1 MRLRYVEGAKDL
13 IKAHPD
19 LIINNVDNKMVDFRK
34 LFNNNFPI
42 HIEIGMGKGKFI
54 YELAS
59 KNPTINY
66 VGIERYDSAIVKA
79 LEKVI
84 EKPLKN
90 LILLRLDANYI
101 QYLFE
106 ERSIS
111 RIYLNFSDPWPKA
124 RHEKRRLTNKNFLKV
139 YEKLVKPNSELQFK
153 TDNPD
158 LFNYSLEEIR
168 NYPLKITYLTSDLH
182 HSDFSDNIMTEF
194 EEKFTKQG
202 KNIYKLTA
210 VFKEDKNG

>member
-1 MRLRYVEGAKDL
+1 MIMRLRYVEGAKDL

-19 LIINNVDNKMVDFRK
+19 LIINNVDNKMIDFRE
-34 LFNNNFPI
+34 LFNNDFPI
-42 HIEIGMGKGKFI
+42 HVEIGMGKGKFI

-59 KNPTINY
+59 KNPNINY
-66 VGIERYDSAIVKA
+66 VGIERFDSAIVKA

-90 LILLRLDANYI
+90 LMLLRLDANYL
-101 QYLFE
+101 QYLFKE
-106 ERSIS
+106 ESIS

-124 RHEKRRLTNKNFLKV
+124 RHEKRRLTNRNFLKV
-139 YEKLVKPNSELQFK
+139 YEKLVKENSELHFK

-168 NYPLKITYLTSDLH
+168 KYPLKITYLTSDLH
-182 HSDFSDNIMTEF
+182 HSDFKDNIMTEF

-202 KNIYKLTA
+202 KLIYKLTA
-210 VFKEDKNG
+210 IFKEA

>member
-13 IKAHPD
+13 IKAHPN
-19 LIINNVDNKMVDFRK
+19 LIINNVDNKMIDFRK

-42 HIEIGMGKGKFI
+42 HVEIGMGKGKFI

-59 KNPTINY
+59 KNEKVNY
-66 VGIERYDSAIVKA
+66 VGIERFDNAIVKA
-79 LEKVI
+79 LDKVI

-90 LILLRLDANYI
+90 LLLLRLDANYLEYI
-101 QYLFE
+101 FKEQ
-106 ERSIS
+106 SIA

-124 RHEKRRLTNKNFLKV
+124 RHAKRRLTNKNFLKV
-139 YEKLVKPNSELQFK
+139 YEKLVTPKSEIHFK

-168 NYPLKITYLTSDLH
+168 NYPMKITYLTSDLH
-182 HSDFSDNIMTEF
+182 NSDYQGNIMTEF

-202 KNIYKLTA
+202 KLIYKLTA
-210 VFKEDKNG
+210 VFKEA

>member
-13 IKAHPD
+13 IKAHPN
-19 LIINNVDNKMVDFRK
+19 LIINNADNKMIDFRK

-42 HIEIGMGKGKFI
+42 HVEIGMGKGKFI

-59 KNPTINY
+59 KNERVNY
-66 VGIERYDSAIVKA
+66 IGIERFDSAIVKA
-79 LEKVI
+79 LDKVI
-84 EKPLKN
+84 EKPLRN
-90 LILLRLDANYI
+90 LLLLRLDANYLKYI
-101 QYLFE
+101 FKEQ
-106 ERSIS
+106 SIA

-124 RHEKRRLTNKNFLKV
+124 RHAKRRLTNKNFLKV
-139 YEKLVKPNSELQFK
+139 YEKLVTPKSEIHFK

-168 NYPLKITYLTSDLH
+168 NYPMKITYLTSDLH
-182 HSDFSDNIMTEF
+182 NSDYQGNIMTEF

-202 KNIYKLTA
+202 KLIYKLTA
-210 VFKEDKNG
+210 VFKEA